1 MRIDREPPA
10 PRRAHNASLVPSP
23 ALAPAV
29 PQAAARGPVPRTPD
43 AVRAVLERGLVERR
57 FLFPQDGP
65 ARRVERWEA
74 PALRGASELAE
85 VEGHLGALE
94 AALAP
99 ADRGELLARVLALL
113 SHYRS
118 EPHARQVELRIADDW
133 AEDLGG
139 FPMWAVEEAARRWRR
154 TRKFKPQICEM
165 IALCEEAAGE
175 VVAERDRLRRALDRG
190 RADANPLSRRAAGI
204 ARGLLARMPADAA
217 D

>member
-1 MRIDREPPA
+1 MHMNREPLT
-10 PRRAHNASLVPSP
+10 PRRADKASEVPSRP
-23 ALAPAV
+23 LAP
-29 PQAAARGPVPRTPD
+29 RVPRNPD
-43 AVRAVLERGLVERR
+43 EVRAVLERGLVERR

-74 PALRGASELAE
+74 PTLRGASESAE
-85 VEGHLGALE
+85 VKKHLDALE
-94 AALAP
+94 VALAP

-139 FPMWAVEEAARRWRR
+139 FPMWAIEEAARRWRR
-154 TRKFKPQICEM
+154 TRKFRPQICEM
-165 IALCEEAAGE
+165 IALCEEVAGE
-175 VVAERDRLRRALDRG
+175 AIAERDRLRHALDRD
-190 RADANPLSRRAAGI
+190 RADANPLSRRAAEI
-204 ARGLLARMPADAA
+204 TRGLLARVPADTA

>member
-1 MRIDREPPA
+1 MHIDRESLTL
-10 PRRAHNASLVPSP
+10 RRADKASRVPSRT
-23 ALAPAV
+23 LAPAV
-29 PQAAARGPVPRTPD
+29 PRTPD
-43 AVRAVLERGLVERR
+43 TVRAVLERGVVERR

-74 PALRGASELAE
+74 PALRGASEFAE
-85 VEGHLGALE
+85 VKEHLDALE

-139 FPMWAVEEAARRWRR
+139 FPMWTVEEAARRWRR

-165 IALCEEAAGE
+165 IALCEEVAGE
-175 VVAERDRLRRALDRG
+175 AIADRDRLRRALDRG
-190 RADANPLSRRAAGI
+190 RADANPFLRRTAEI
-204 ARGLLARMPADAA
+204 AQGMLARVPAHTA